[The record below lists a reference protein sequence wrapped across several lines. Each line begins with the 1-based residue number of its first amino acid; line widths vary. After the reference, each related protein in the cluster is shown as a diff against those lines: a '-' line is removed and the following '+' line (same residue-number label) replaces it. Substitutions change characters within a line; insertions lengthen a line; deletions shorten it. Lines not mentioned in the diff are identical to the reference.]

1 MWSQGPGVNRTASRG
16 WGQAGVPGS
25 GTQAPGEDSGLSES
39 CCHLTLP
46 PPSSLSPLHL
56 GTAMTTVFFQ
66 NSLCICRSYAH
77 RHIPSR
83 QPTPAFLPG
92 ELHGQRSLAATV
104 YGAAR
109 VGHDWATSTQC
120 RQWHGTRLFTACSFH
135 FRLMLGV
142 APSPL
147 TQSCRPFFPA
157 AECSPRGSPL

>member
-25 GTQAPGEDSGLSES
+25 GTQAPGEDSGLSKS

-56 GTAMTTVFFQ
+56 GTTMTTVFFQ

-92 ELHGQRSLAATV
+92 ELHGQKSLVATV
-104 YGAAR
+104 YGVAR
-109 VGHDWATSTQC
+109 VGHDWVTQHTAQEVAWDPPFHSPFSSLQAHVGRGSLSTQTEL
-120 RQWHGTRLFTACSFH
+120 Q
-135 FRLMLGV
+135 
-142 APSPL
+142 PL
-147 TQSCRPFFPA
+147 LSSCRVLSSRLTF
-157 AECSPRGSPL
+157 